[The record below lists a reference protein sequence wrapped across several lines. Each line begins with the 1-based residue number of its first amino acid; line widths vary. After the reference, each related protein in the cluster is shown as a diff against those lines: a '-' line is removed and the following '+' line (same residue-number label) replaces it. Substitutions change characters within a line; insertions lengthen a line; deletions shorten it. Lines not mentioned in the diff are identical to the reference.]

1 MDNDN
6 IDVTSD
12 TISMEPHL
20 TDISHVIQLAVAP
33 VFLLTAIATLITA
46 LNNRLGRIVD
56 RRRVL
61 QDRLLNL
68 SGKDTET
75 IEAELHRQRHRGK
88 LIYFS
93 IFSAVLGALLICLVV
108 ASAFIGALSTVN
120 LSKEI
125 AILFVLAMF
134 AIIVCLGIFLREVYL
149 AVSGGSSIYQ

>member
-1 MDNDN
+1 MDKDN
-6 IDVTSD
+6 
-12 TISMEPHL
+12 MEPHL

-68 SGKDTET
+68 SGKDAET
-75 IEAELHRQRHRGK
+75 IEAELQRQRHRGK

-108 ASAFIGALSTVN
+108 ASAFIGALSTVD

-134 AIIVCLGIFLREVYL
+134 AIIVCLGIFLREVFL

>member
-1 MDNDN
+1 VKNHSNGKQEDMQSQ
-6 IDVTSD
+6 I
-12 TISMEPHL
+12 

-61 QDRLLNL
+61 QDQLRNL
-68 SGKDTET
+68 SGAEVEV
-75 IEAELHRQRHRGK
+75 IEAELQRQKHRGK

-93 IFSAVLGALLICLVV
+93 IFSAVLGGLLICLVV
-108 ASAFIGALSTVN
+108 AGAFLGALSTVDA
-120 LSKEI
+120 SKEI

-134 AIIVCLGIFLREVYL
+134 ALIVCLGIFLREVFL
-149 AVSGGSSIYQ
+149 AVSGGSSIYR